1 MLTTPKGLLL
11 ASIVAVEADTCYSRG
26 AIAPA
31 SVEGSETEISGI
43 SSAPEGKRYGVVALD
58 PFGASYKVVSEI

>member
-1 MLTTPKGLLL
+1 M
-11 ASIVAVEADTCYSRG
+11 ASIAAVEADTCSSRG

-43 SSAPEGKRYGVVALD
+43 STASEGKRYGVVALD
-58 PFGASYKVVSEI
+58 LFGASYEVVSEI

>member
-1 MLTTPKGLLL
+1 M
-11 ASIVAVEADTCYSRG
+11 VVEADTCYSRG

-43 SSAPEGKRYGVVALD
+43 SSASEGKRYGVVALD
-58 PFGASYKVVSEI
+58 PFGASYEVVFDI